1 MSRFLVNSLEEL
13 GWNTTLARQ
22 LARDGDELRVPV
34 RVVEVHR
41 DKLRVAGQQLDQTI
55 ALPRLSDCSADQLTP
70 AVGDWLLLDQETL
83 HFGRVLERQSLFR
96 RRAPGTSPKTQ
107 LIAANV
113 DTVFIVS
120 SCNQDFNEARLERYL
135 VLARDAN
142 VFPVVVLTKADLC
155 DEPENFEHRAVQLLP
170 SLIVE
175 SLNALDVESVRRLAP
190 FCGIGQTVVL
200 LGSSGVGK
208 STLVNTLTQSES
220 TDTQPVREDDD
231 KGRHTTTGRGF
242 YRLRD
247 GGWLIDT
254 PGMREIQLT
263 NVAAGIREV
272 FEEIDA
278 LASKCRFGDC
288 THETEPGC
296 AVLDAIERGTI
307 DQARLARW
315 RKLAAEEHR
324 NSETLAERRARDKDF
339 GKMVRSVMRDKRDKR
354 PR

>member
-22 LARDGDELRVPV
+22 LVRDGDELRVPV

-55 ALPRLSDCSADQLTP
+55 ALPRLSDYSADQLTP

-175 SLNALDVESVRRLAP
+175 SLNALDAESVRRLAP
-190 FCGIGQTVVL
+190 FCRVGQTVVL

-339 GKMVRSVMRDKRDKR
+339 GKMVRSVMRDKHDKR